1 MANLLL
7 TCATKLTVNGTT
19 TAPEHLMVCGNARFV
34 NSGTNN
40 IYMGTSH
47 GAVDID
53 FNRAA
58 SQDLKIRTYSGGWN
72 TALRILG
79 TGVFACSYL
88 QSPTLCATTCVI
100 AHSLRQTT
108 NQQYICLYGGCNDSS
123 PGGMKFMSCGGT
135 LRGYVYYDG
144 TSNFGL
150 LNCSGQWAI
159 RIVGNQSSNSCM
171 YTCHPLEAAT
181 CLQSPILCATG
192 CVKTE
197 RIQALGGLSC
207 FSAPSGGSNFDDW
220 ECSPITIRERGL
232 VTTNQNHC
240 CYSPNINFHWAGRV
254 SNSLWMDAAGNFNFG
269 SYNGANVPSADGRLN
284 TAILYGSTCVVS
296 PILCTTTCINYGS
309 CATSKIAGD
318 GDNLKHT
325 TQYGFISIGP
335 GNSSYAHFT
344 TDRAQFYFNKKL
356 VVNAGQVESYDED
369 LILQRTSS
377 GTNRIKITTDTTH
390 ICQYTNIAG
399 KLAVN
404 ASGLT

>member
-47 GAVDID
+47 GSVDID

-88 QSPTLCATTCVI
+88 QSPTLCATTCAI
-100 AHSLRQTT
+100 THSLRQTT
-108 NQQYICLYGGCNDSS
+108 NQQYICLYGGCDDSS
-123 PGGMKFMSCGGT
+123 PGGMRFMSCGGT

-159 RIVGNQSSNSCM
+159 RIVGNHSSNTCM
-171 YTCHPLEAAT
+171 YTCHPLQAATCLATPIVRGTSGTYYINLNSGILNTPTAYINTINNASSTAVLNLSAGHTVACT
-181 CLQSPILCATG
+181 CLQSPILCAT
-192 CVKTE
+192 
-197 RIQALGGLSC
+197 SC
-207 FSAPSGGSNFDDW
+207 
-220 ECSPITIRERGL
+220 T
-232 VTTNQNHC
+232 
-240 CYSPNINFHWAGRV
+240 
-254 SNSLWMDAAGNFNFG
+254 
-269 SYNGANVPSADGRLN
+269 
-284 TAILYGSTCVVS
+284 
-296 PILCTTTCINYGS
+296 NYGA
-309 CATSKIAGD
+309 CATSKLTSD
-318 GDNLKHT
+318 GDNMRHT
-325 TQYGFISIGP
+325 TQYGYMQFGP
-335 GNSSYAHFT
+335 GNASYAHFN

-356 VVNAGQVESYDED
+356 VVNSGQLESYDEN
-369 LILQRTSS
+369 LVLQRTSS
-377 GTNRIKITTDTTH
+377 GTARFVIADGVTTS
-390 ICQYTNIAG
+390 CQKMSVCTCIQSPI
-399 KLAVN
+399 L
-404 ASGLT
+404 